1 MDRKLRVASTI
12 GAALALAG
20 ALVGPVAAT
29 YPGDVGRLAFAMT
42 GPDGNNDIYTALPNG
57 KNLRRLTTDP
67 GFDACAA
74 YSADG
79 KHIAFCSNR
88 TGAFEIWAM
97 DKFGGNQH
105 AVTNLGGYAT
115 FPDYSPDGRK
125 IVFDGDQGSDP
136 HDEIYVVN
144 ARTGGG
150 LTALTS
156 CAGYGDGCF
165 NDYPAYSPDGTKIVF
180 IHADDADADGNSVNE
195 QVWVMSADGSNK
207 TQLTFNANDHD
218 QLPDWSPDGRKIAY
232 EEGGVGSARIF
243 VDARRREPSR
253 PRSPSAPGT
262 TPVRRG
268 HPTAATSRSS
278 ANYGDGDR
286 PVFVVNANGGNEHR
300 LTAGPSNQFV
310 PGVAAPRRRRR
321 LTGRARAASSPRN
334 DGRRLLRWPSF
345 DSRLSRG

>member
-20 ALVGPVAAT
+20 VLVAPVAAT

-57 KNLRRLTTDP
+57 KNVRRLTTDP

-105 AVTNLGGYAT
+105 AVTNLGGFAT

-125 IVFDGDQGSDP
+125 IAFDGAQGSDT

-156 CAGYGDGCF
+156 CAGYGAGCF
-165 NDYPAYSPDGTKIVF
+165 NDYPAYSPDGKKIVF
-180 IHADDADADGNSVNE
+180 IHADDTDADGNYVNQ
-195 QVWVMSADGSNK
+195 QVWVMNGERIQQDPAHVQCQRPRPAPRLEPGREEDRLRGGRGRQLAD
-207 TQLTFNANDHD
+207 L
-218 QLPDWSPDGRKIAY
+218 R
-232 EEGGVGSARIF
+232 
-243 VDARRREPSR
+243 DARRREP
-253 PRSPSAPGT
+253 PTQITFGPGDDTGAAWSPDGRHIAFLK
-262 TPVRRG
+262 
-268 HPTAATSRSS
+268 
-278 ANYGDGDR
+278 NYDNGDR
-286 PVFVVNANGGNEHR
+286 PVFVMNANGGNEHR
-300 LTAGPSNQFV
+300 LTAGPSHQFV
-310 PGVAAPRRRRR
+310 PAWQPLG
-321 LTGRARAASSPRN
+321 G
-334 DGRRLLRWPSF
+334 D
-345 DSRLSRG
+345 DD